1 MSTQL
6 TLNEAAKK
14 LKVSEK
20 SIRRY
25 IKAGRMRANL
35 IKGQK
40 GYEYRI
46 DANQLKILEKPPRG
60 KNSHHATRDQAKPDK
75 KTRKEKNNPAS
86 LKLRGT
92 RKLNK
97 KRVVKKSPIET
108 RGPSASA
115 GRRVSKKVV
124 KKVKAVRP
132 LESVGE
138 IIKKKIEKRNIPKA
152 KIQGADA
159 NLNLIDYKTLYENL
173 LIKYEQTLIMLGALE
188 AQVSNRTNPAE
199 NLKIEKLEEAIAKQ
213 EETIMDLYQTLQLY
227 KNENNY

>member
-6 TLNEAAKK
+6 SLSEAAKR

-25 IKAGRMRANL
+25 IKAGRMNAKL

-46 DANQLKILEKPPRG
+46 DASQLKILEKPPRG
-60 KNSHHATRDQAKPDK
+60 KNSHRGHKKATRLRRQ
-75 KTRKEKNNPAS
+75 EKQ
-86 LKLRGT
+86 KI
-92 RKLNK
+92 
-97 KRVVKKSPIET
+97 KKSPVET
-108 RGPSASA
+108 RG
-115 GRRVSKKVV
+115 RVSKKVV
-124 KKVKAVRP
+124 KKVKAVSP

-138 IIKKKIEKRNIPKA
+138 ILKKKINSPQKDI
-152 KIQGADA
+152 D
-159 NLNLIDYKTLYENL
+159 NLIDYKTLYENL

-188 AQVSNRTNPAE
+188 SQVSNRTNLSE
-199 NLKIEKLEEAIAKQ
+199 NRKIEKLEESISKQ

-227 KNENNY
+227 KNEQNY